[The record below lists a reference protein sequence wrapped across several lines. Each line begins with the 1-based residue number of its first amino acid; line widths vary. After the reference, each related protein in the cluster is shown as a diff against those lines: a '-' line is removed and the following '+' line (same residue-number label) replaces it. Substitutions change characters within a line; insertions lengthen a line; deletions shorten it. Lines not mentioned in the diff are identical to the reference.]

1 MKAKEHIDLLKN
13 FPPDQK
19 VVIRGY
25 EGGFNDITELRR
37 VRVVHQPNSKWYYG
51 EYISSEKPEA
61 IEAIELFGENK
72 NEEI

>member
-1 MKAKEHIDLLKN
+1 MNAKELIELLKN

-25 EGGFNDITELRR
+25 EDGFNDIQELRK
-37 VRVVHQPNSKWYYG
+37 VSVVYQPNSKWYYG
-51 EYISSEKPEA
+51 EYALSDKPSA